1 MQALDRQ
8 TLEAKY
14 NNSRWN
20 LLLVAAFTAI
30 NVIFLAVQSN
40 SYFLFS
46 AYIPYAM
53 VDFGLFFCG
62 MYPAEYYAEVGEIT
76 FWDSSVF
83 VILLIVALIF
93 TALYLISWIF
103 SKKHSGW
110 MIAALAFFVVDTLFM
125 FWYLGIG
132 VESLI
137 DIVFHVWVIV
147 SLALGLNAGAK
158 LKKLPVEQ
166 PETDLETTVAEPAA
180 PFAPPAESF
189 QVTEEAPQETT
200 DTQV

>member
-8 TLEAKY
+8 ALEAKY

-62 MYPAEYYAEVGEIT
+62 MYPAEYYAEIGEIT

-83 VILLIVALIF
+83 VILLIVALIPLIINYTKVVLHLFRFSKNENTLFF
-93 TALYLISWIF
+93 TALQNLYLTFFYISIAILLVIAIVFIWRYEITLF
-103 SKKHSGW
+103 SKDK
-110 MIAALAFFVVDTLFM
+110 
-125 FWYLGIG
+125 
-132 VESLI
+132 
-137 DIVFHVWVIV
+137 
-147 SLALGLNAGAK
+147 
-158 LKKLPVEQ
+158 
-166 PETDLETTVAEPAA
+166 
-180 PFAPPAESF
+180 
-189 QVTEEAPQETT
+189 
-200 DTQV
+200 